1 MQDMK
6 KESLDN
12 LSRLIQKKLYS
23 SAKNLA
29 DWCCSQWPE
38 AFEPDSRDG
47 CYRIW
52 VRAEAAKN
60 LCDYAFA
67 LETVRELMEKNPAY
81 YPDILGGLEKVCR
94 EEIEESGKQLLV
106 CENERLKRILE
117 RLMYVYDT
125 IDKPVHIYVAQD
137 EEAYNTFYKEA
148 FPGGEIEP
156 FGSFQ
161 ASCFYGDPEK
171 YWIVFKTEYLAD
183 SIDDEEILGLC
194 AHEMGHLD
202 LLSKNIAH
210 RYAHTKYSTPN
221 DLMITERLNDLYVL
235 SKGLAWPLYRSR
247 LRFGAAPAVMSPQE
261 IHEYMLK
268 LRSHH

>member
-1 MQDMK
+1 MRDMK

-12 LSRLIQKKLYS
+12 LAVLSQMQLYGS
-23 SAKNLA
+23 VKNLA
-29 DWCCSQWPE
+29 DWCEQMWPE
-38 AFEPDSRDG
+38 AFNMKDDAG

-52 VRAEAAKN
+52 ARADAAQK
-60 LCDYAFA
+60 LCDYSFA
-67 LETVRELMEKNPAY
+67 LDEVRRLTENKPEYFSDIMHSLEEKCLKGMEERNMP
-81 YPDILGGLEKVCR
+81 PLHCDH
-94 EEIEESGKQLLV
+94 
-106 CENERLKRILE
+106 ERLRGILE
-117 RLMYVYDT
+117 RLMYVYDAV
-125 IDKPVHIYVAQD
+125 DKPVHIYVAQD

-156 FGSFQ
+156 FGNFQ
-161 ASCFYGDPEK
+161 ACCFYGDPEK

-194 AHEMGHLD
+194 AHEVGHLD
-202 LLSKNIAH
+202 LRSKNVAYP
-210 RYAHTKYSTPN
+210 YAHTKHMTKN

-235 SKGLAWPLYRSR
+235 SKGFAWPLYRSR